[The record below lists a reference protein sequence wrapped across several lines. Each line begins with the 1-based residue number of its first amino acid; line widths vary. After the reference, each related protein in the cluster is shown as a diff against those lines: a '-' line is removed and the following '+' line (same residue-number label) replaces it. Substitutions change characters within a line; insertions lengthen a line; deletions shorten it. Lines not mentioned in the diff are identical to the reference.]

1 MHPLKDR
8 SKSFYDFVA
17 LDMKKLSVI
26 TILLCFLF
34 GSTVIAQ
41 KFRPRDR
48 GLEIGLFNTGKWNAI
63 TDVAGVTVGHETVIE
78 TDSIRT
84 GVTVIIPHQ
93 GNLYQE
99 KVMAAVHVTNGYGK
113 AVGFTQIEELG
124 TIETPIGLTNTLN
137 TFSVADDILGYM
149 LAVPEHR
156 GTVNPVVGETND
168 GGLNDIAGRHVQNHH
183 TLNAIRNAKSGPVAE
198 GSVGAGTG
206 TRALGF
212 KGGIGTASRVL
223 PKEAGGY
230 TVGVL
235 VQTNFGGSLMINGA
249 PVGRELKKSPFASQ
263 IPYDED
269 EGSCMIVIATDA
281 PLSNRNLKRMAKRVD
296 HAFGRVGAYSS
307 NGSGDYAIIFS
318 THRANRVTGG
328 TGQFGGSNEIEVS
341 RKDIRNRNMSALF
354 MATVEATE
362 EAIINSLFMAETVS
376 SRYGTMEALPVD
388 KTMQIL
394 KKYKALN
401 WNKKL
406 YPWKK

>member
-1 MHPLKDR
+1 M
-8 SKSFYDFVA
+8 VTV
-17 LDMKKLSVI
+17 LS
-26 TILLCFLF
+26 
-34 GSTVIAQ
+34 AQ
-41 KFRPRDR
+41 KNRPRDM
-48 GLEIGLFNTGKWNAI
+48 GLEIGLFKTGKWNAI
-63 TDVAGVTVGHETVIE
+63 TDVAGVEVGHETIIQG
-78 TDSIRT
+78 DSVRT
-84 GVTVIIPHQ
+84 GVTIIKPHG
-93 GNLYQE
+93 GNLFND
-99 KVMAAVHVTNGYGK
+99 KVIGAVHVTNGFGK
-113 AVGFTQIEELG
+113 ALGFTQVEELG

-137 TFSVADDILGYM
+137 IFLVANAIVDYM
-149 LAVPEHR
+149 ISENPNIR
-156 GTVNPVVGETND
+156 SVNPVVGETND
-168 GGLNDIAGRHVQNHH
+168 SGLNDIRGRHVNKDHVFS
-183 TLNAIRNAKSGPVAE
+183 AIRNAKTGPVAE

-235 VQTNFGGSLMINGA
+235 VQTNFGGSLMVNGA

-318 THRANRVTGG
+318 TAKAYSV
-328 TGQFGGSNEIEVS
+328 
-341 RKDIRNRNMSALF
+341 KDKSIVREEMKNSAMSGLF

-376 SRYGTMEALPVD
+376 SRYGTMEALPE
-388 KTMQIL
+388 KETMKIL

-406 YPWKK
+406 YPWQK

>member
-1 MHPLKDR
+1 LRPLKDM
-8 SKSFYDFVA
+8 SKSFYHFVVSG
-17 LDMKKLSVI
+17 MKKFNI
-26 TILLCFLF
+26 IPIFLLIVCSFLM
-34 GSTVIAQ
+34 GQ
-41 KFRPRDR
+41 KTRPRDM
-48 GLEIGLFNTGKWNAI
+48 GLEIGLFRTGKWNAI
-63 TDVAGVTVGHETVIE
+63 TDVVGVTVGHETIIE
-78 TDSIRT
+78 NDSVRT

-93 GNLYQE
+93 GGLYKE

-124 TIETPIGLTNTLN
+124 TIETPIALTNTLN
-137 TFSVADDILGYM
+137 TFLVANAIVDYMISENPDI
-149 LAVPEHR
+149 R
-156 GTVNPVVGETND
+156 SVNPVVGETND
-168 GGLNDIAGRHVQNHH
+168 SGLNDIRGRHVTKKHVFS
-183 TLNAIRNAKSGPVAE
+183 AIQNAKGGPVAE

-249 PVGRELKKSPFASQ
+249 PVGRELKVSPFASR

-318 THRANRVTGG
+318 THKANSSDGLTTTR
-328 TGQFGGSNEIEVS
+328 EEM
-341 RKDIRNRNMSALF
+341 KNRHMNGLF

>member
-1 MHPLKDR
+1 LRPLKDM
-8 SKSFYDFVA
+8 SKSFYHFVVSG
-17 LDMKKLSVI
+17 MKKFHI
-26 TILLCFLF
+26 IPIFLLIVCSFLM
-34 GSTVIAQ
+34 GQ
-41 KFRPRDR
+41 KTRPRDM
-48 GLEIGLFNTGKWNAI
+48 GLEIGLFRTGKWNAI
-63 TDVAGVTVGHETVIE
+63 TDVAGVTVGHETIIE
-78 TDSIRT
+78 NDSVRT

-93 GNLYQE
+93 GGLYKE

-124 TIETPIGLTNTLN
+124 TIETPIALTNTLN
-137 TFSVADDILGYM
+137 TFLVANAIVDYMISENPDI
-149 LAVPEHR
+149 R
-156 GTVNPVVGETND
+156 SVNPVVGETND
-168 GGLNDIAGRHVQNHH
+168 SGLNDIRGRHVTKKHVFS
-183 TLNAIRNAKSGPVAE
+183 AIQNAKSGPVAE

-223 PKEAGGY
+223 PNDVGGY

-249 PVGRELKKSPFASQ
+249 PVGRELKVSPFASR

-318 THRANRVTGG
+318 THKANSSDGLTTTR
-328 TGQFGGSNEIEVS
+328 EEM
-341 RKDIRNRNMSALF
+341 KNRHMNGLF

>member
-1 MHPLKDR
+1 M
-8 SKSFYDFVA
+8 SKSFYHFVVSG
-17 LDMKKLSVI
+17 MKKFNI
-26 TILLCFLF
+26 IPIFLLIVCSFLM
-34 GSTVIAQ
+34 GQ
-41 KFRPRDR
+41 KTRPRDM

-63 TDVAGVTVGHETVIE
+63 TDVAGVTVGHETIIE
-78 TDSIRT
+78 NDSVRT

-93 GNLYQE
+93 GGLYKE

-124 TIETPIGLTNTLN
+124 TIETPIALTNTLN
-137 TFSVADDILGYM
+137 TFLVANAIVDYMISENPDI
-149 LAVPEHR
+149 R
-156 GTVNPVVGETND
+156 SVNPVVGETND
-168 GGLNDIAGRHVQNHH
+168 SGLNDIRGRHVTKKHVFS
-183 TLNAIRNAKSGPVAE
+183 AIQNAKSGPVAE

-223 PKEAGGY
+223 PNNVGGY

-249 PVGRELKKSPFASQ
+249 PVGRELKVSPFASR

-318 THRANRVTGG
+318 THKANSSDGLTTTR
-328 TGQFGGSNEIEVS
+328 EEM
-341 RKDIRNRNMSALF
+341 KNRHMNGLF

>member
-1 MHPLKDR
+1 MRPLKDM
-8 SKSFYDFVA
+8 SKSFYHFVVSG
-17 LDMKKLSVI
+17 MKKFNI
-26 TILLCFLF
+26 IPIFLLIVCSFLV
-34 GSTVIAQ
+34 GQ
-41 KFRPRDR
+41 KTRPRDM
-48 GLEIGLFNTGKWNAI
+48 GLEIGLFRTGKWNAI
-63 TDVAGVTVGHETVIE
+63 TDVAGVTVGHETIIE
-78 TDSIRT
+78 NDSVRT

-93 GNLYQE
+93 GGLYKE

-124 TIETPIGLTNTLN
+124 TIETPIALTNTLN
-137 TFSVADDILGYM
+137 TFLVANAIVDYMISENPDI
-149 LAVPEHR
+149 R
-156 GTVNPVVGETND
+156 SVNPVVGETND
-168 GGLNDIAGRHVQNHH
+168 SGLNDIRGRHVTKKHVFS
-183 TLNAIRNAKSGPVAE
+183 AIQNAKGGPVAE

-223 PKEAGGY
+223 PNDVGGY

-249 PVGRELKKSPFASQ
+249 PVGRELKVSPFASR

-318 THRANRVTGG
+318 THKANSSDGLTTTR
-328 TGQFGGSNEIEVS
+328 EEM
-341 RKDIRNRNMSALF
+341 KNRHMNGLF

>member
-1 MHPLKDR
+1 
-8 SKSFYDFVA
+8 
-17 LDMKKLSVI
+17 MKKFLIQS
-26 TILLCFLF
+26 ILTLL
-34 GSTVIAQ
+34 IINNWAQ
-41 KFRPRDR
+41 SQKIRPREM
-48 GLEIGLFNTGKWNAI
+48 GLEIGLFQPGQWNAI
-63 TDVAGVTVGHETVIE
+63 TDVPGVKVGHETIIRGDNV
-78 TDSIRT
+78 RT
-84 GVTVIIPHQ
+84 GVTIISPHD
-93 GNLYQE
+93 GNLFE
-99 KVMAAVHVTNGYGK
+99 NKVMGAVHVTNGFGK
-113 AVGFTQIEELG
+113 ALGFTQVEELG

-137 TFSVADDILGYM
+137 IFIVANAIVDYM
-149 LAVPEHR
+149 ISKNPTIR
-156 GTVNPVVGETND
+156 SVNPVVGETND
-168 GGLNDIAGRHVQNHH
+168 SGLNDIQGRHVLKKHV
-183 TLNAIRNAKSGPVAE
+183 LKAIQNAKSGPVIE
-198 GSVGAGTG
+198 GSIGAGTG

-212 KGGIGTASRVL
+212 KGGIGTSSRVL
-223 PKEAGGY
+223 PKEAGGF

-249 PVGRELKKSPFASQ
+249 PVGRELKKSPFSSS

-318 THRANRVTGG
+318 TSKPQSSDEKSFTRK
-328 TGQFGGSNEIEVS
+328 EIKNNS
-341 RKDIRNRNMSALF
+341 MNGLF

-376 SRYGTMEALPVD
+376 SKYGKMEELPVD
-388 KTMQIL
+388 ETMKIL
-394 KKYKALN
+394 KKYRALN